1 MSRERAVRLA
11 ATTLLACL
19 APAAAGCGGGGDKS
33 AVTTTVKTITTT
45 PTTSTTGTPSV
56 TTHGRFHY
64 PPVLV
69 NNFMTSCVRS
79 DQAKQ
84 AYCACTL
91 DKLSNTVSTQD
102 FARIGL
108 SGGTVPPRIRTLI
121 RQATIACANKL

>member
-1 MSRERAVRLA
+1 MRLA
-11 ATTLLACL
+11 ATILPACL
-19 APAAAGCGGGGDKS
+19 ALAAAGCGGGDGEKS
-33 AVTTTVKTITTT
+33 AVTTTVTTITTT
-45 PTTSTTGTPSV
+45 PTAGTNGTPLV

-69 NNFMTSCVRS
+69 SNFMTSCVRS
-79 DQAKQ
+79 DQTKQ

-108 SGGTVPPRIRTLI
+108 SGGTVPARIRALS

>member
-1 MSRERAVRLA
+1 MRLA

-19 APAAAGCGGGGDKS
+19 ALAAAGCGGGDTS
-33 AVTTTVKTITTT
+33 AVTTTVTTITTT
-45 PTTSTTGTPSV
+45 ATTTSSTPSV

>member
-1 MSRERAVRLA
+1 VGPAASTLLAVVALA
-11 ATTLLACL
+11 AT
-19 APAAAGCGGGGDKS
+19 GCGGGDKS
-33 AVTTTVKTITTT
+33 AVTTTVTTVTTT
-45 PTTSTTGTPSV
+45 GTTTSTSGTPSV

-64 PPVLV
+64 PPVLI
-69 NNFMTSCVRS
+69 NNFMTSCVRG